1 MCTWRFWLLLAFL
14 AGSVMQTLA
23 QGTLRGKITDENGE
37 ALIGVSVFLKED
49 ASIGAPT
56 DLDGNYTLR
65 IKSGIEHTVVVA
77 YVSYATI
84 EDTD

>member
-14 AGSVMQTLA
+14 AGSVMQSLA

-56 DLDGNYTLR
+56 DLDGNFT
-65 IKSGIEHTVVVA
+65 
-77 YVSYATI
+77 
-84 EDTD
+84 